1 MTMELSGLRA
11 RLAERE
17 LVVGSWLSFAFPPVT
32 EMFARAGF
40 DFLVIDQEHAAIGA
54 ADSLAMIQVIDLAG
68 AEAWVR
74 VGANDPRLIKRA
86 LDSGATGIV
95 VPMVSTPEEAEA
107 AVSAS
112 RYPPRGTRGAGLFRA
127 QGYGLGFA
135 EYRPRA
141 DSGTTVVVQIEH
153 IDAVRNLEAILAVP
167 GIDAF
172 IVGPYDLS
180 GSVGHP
186 GAYDHPDV
194 TWALAE
200 VERVMA
206 VSSVPG
212 GFHVVHS
219 GEEELLRRLKCGYR
233 LIAYGDDMVF
243 LAEKLRHEAER
254 MKRVVEAFGRT
265 TS

>member
-1 MTMELSGLRA
+1 MTPEYLGLRA
-11 RLAERE
+11 RLAAGE
-17 LVVGSWLSFAFPPVT
+17 VVLGSWLSFAFTPVT

-54 ADSLAMIQVIDLAG
+54 ADTLAMIQVIDLAG

-112 RYPPRGTRGAGLFRA
+112 RYPPRGNRGAGLFRA
-127 QGYGLGFA
+127 QDYGLGFA

-141 DSGTTVVVQIEH
+141 DAGTTVVVQIEH
-153 IDAVRNLEAILAVP
+153 IDAVRSLEAILAVP

-194 TWALAE
+194 TWALEE
-200 VERVMA
+200 VERVMQA
-206 VSSVPG
+206 TSIPG

-219 GEEELLRRLKCGYR
+219 GDEELLRRLEGGYK

-243 LAEKLRHEAER
+243 LAEKLRREADR
-254 MKRVVEAFGRT
+254 MVDVAKSFGWT
-265 TS
+265 PS